1 MFPAAID
8 ANLSRMASIALAADL
23 ANLEGLACPADPA
36 GLASDPA
43 TMRLIQAF
51 GHAFEATHEDL
62 AELRRLRSRAGLPGG
77 EADHDGVAD
86 PEYVTMMAG
95 TDDGWWW
102 AGENLDPG
110 PSSGSDL
117 EQFNEIYS

>member
-51 GHAFEATHEDL
+51 GHA
-62 AELRRLRSRAGLPGG
+62 
-77 EADHDGVAD
+77 
-86 PEYVTMMAG
+86 MMAG